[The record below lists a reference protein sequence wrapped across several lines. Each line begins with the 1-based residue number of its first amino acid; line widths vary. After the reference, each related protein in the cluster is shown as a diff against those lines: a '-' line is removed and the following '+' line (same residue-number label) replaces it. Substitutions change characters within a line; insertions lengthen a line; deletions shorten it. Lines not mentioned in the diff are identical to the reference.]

1 MKQLAYIMFSVVY
14 YIACLFPVNKNRYF
28 CVMTHDASDDSS
40 VGVVVKAVKKKY
52 PNAVFTY
59 VKKEDKK
66 LSSLAGLIFVKAAYL
81 AVSGTILM
89 DNEFLPLAYTRIRND
104 VKVIQLWH
112 GTGTI
117 KKFGHDI
124 NEGGMLRLV
133 TRADSRITH
142 LIVNSDYTK
151 NLYGKVFGVSKDKIY
166 VTGIPRTDILF
177 SEEGKKRC
185 IEEFFNVYS
194 FLKGRKLILYAPTF
208 RDNEVGDPKCML
220 DFDRWVSEADDDMV
234 LLIRLHPHVS
244 AAYDDVSLRKYNGKV
259 LNVSSY
265 DDVNTLLFV
274 SDALITDY
282 SSIIFEYIL
291 LDRPMYFYAYDLKLF
306 EDDDRGF
313 YENYEEYV
321 PGKVVLN
328 MDELM
333 AAVGAEDRFENIRKS
348 FKNAAYRYTDGKST
362 ERFMELLEAAC
373 GTTPEQ

>member
-1 MKQLAYIMFSVVY
+1 MKQLAYVMFSVVY
-14 YIACLFPVNKNRYF
+14 YIACLLPVNKNRYF

-40 VGVVVKAVKKKY
+40 VGVVVKAIKKKY
-52 PNAVFTY
+52 PDAVFTY
-59 VKKEDKK
+59 VKKEDRK
-66 LSSLAGLIFVKAAYL
+66 LTSLAGLIFVKAAYF
-81 AVSGTILM
+81 AVSGTVLM
-89 DNEFLPLAYTRIRND
+89 DNEFLPLAYTKIRKN

-124 NEGGMLRLV
+124 SEGRMLRLV
-133 TRADSRITH
+133 SKADSRITH

-151 NLYGKVFGVSKDKIY
+151 DLYHKAFGVTKDRIY

-185 IEEFFNVYS
+185 MEEFFNVYS

-208 RDNEVGDPKCML
+208 RDNEVKSPKCMI
-220 DFDRWVSEADDDMV
+220 DFDRWVSETDDNTV

-244 AAYDDVSLRKYNGKV
+244 AAYDDANLKKYNGKV
-259 LNVSSY
+259 VNVSSY

-291 LDRPMYFYAYDLKLF
+291 LNRPMYFYAYDLRLF
-306 EDDDRGF
+306 TDDDRGF

-321 PGKVVLN
+321 PGEVVLN

-333 AAVGAEDRFENIRKS
+333 DAVKSEDRYENIRLS
-348 FKNAAYRYTDGKST
+348 FKNAAYRYKDGKST
-362 ERFMELLEAAC
+362 ERFMELLS
-373 GTTPEQ
+373 